1 MLSYHLDL
9 QMDGG
14 TGLNAGVVQR
24 RRWLS
29 LSAQLGVSTVVRD
42 LLDVCHSPVWFGSA
56 FSSLKRLLQL

>member
-29 LSAQLGVSTVVRD
+29 LTAQLGVSTVVRD
-42 LLDVCHSPVWFGSA
+42 LLDICHSPVWFGSA

>member
-29 LSAQLGVSTVVRD
+29 LTAQLGVSTVVRD